1 MKENNKQRE
10 DLVSVIIPTHGRSS
24 TLARAIK
31 SVKNQTYKNIEI
43 IVVDDNARDQSLR
56 DKVSEIVNHFEG
68 VKLYYNDKELGGS
81 GSRNNGIKFSKG
93 ELLAFLD
100 DDDEFLPTKIQ
111 KQYELYKQLENK
123 KVGMIYCYSNFITES
138 TNKIAIKAVDY
149 EGIPLKEHLISCI
162 AATSWWFCPK
172 KALLDIGGFVDVS
185 SHQDAMT
192 LFKLML
198 AGYEVY
204 RVPEV
209 LLNYYWH
216 PGSGITEH
224 SNKWIDVDRQYMK
237 EYLKIKDSF
246 TKRENRDIQYSF
258 YRRMTIYDYKLKNKR
273 KLYSETKQMIKLKP
287 LDIDTSKA
295 IIRCI
300 FSVFGA

>member
-43 IVVDDNARDQSLR
+43 IVVDDNVGDQSLR

-149 EGIPLKEHLISCI
+149 EGVPLKEHLISCI

-172 KALLDIGGFVDVS
+172 KALTDIGGFVDVS

-237 EYLKIKDSF
+237 EYLKIKDYF

-258 YRRMTIYDYKLKNKR
+258 YRRMAIYDYKLKNKR